1 MERLRETF
9 FRKLGPV
16 LGKLASSSLD
26 KKIMISHSVFSP
38 GLRYGII
45 CIDEE
50 CQAIIS
56 FINLGLELDR
66 DMK

>member
-1 MERLRETF
+1 M
-9 FRKLGPV
+9 